1 MRAPVE
7 RLRHIQV
14 TRWNPPLGVGVVGS
28 RAKQVAAGPDRVEDA
43 RADGA
48 ATKGRGEKNMKSPL
62 IRPWTD
68 DEVQKLMDCIDAGMS
83 KLRVAAMLRRT
94 TKSIEA
100 RARLVGKPF
109 RSMYDVRREMQGKEA
124 AALLNLGR

>member
-1 MRAPVE
+1 M
-7 RLRHIQV
+7 
-14 TRWNPPLGVGVVGS
+14 GVGVVGS

-109 RSMYDVRREMQGKEA
+109 RSMYDIRRKRNEREA
-124 AALLNLGR
+124 AALQILAR